1 MGSVF
6 IIIARAL
13 IVAPFLVTA
22 IMAGLDYQAASSAF
36 ASSYPQVADA
46 YPAILAVQA
55 VLGLVMILGLP
66 FHRTLGVIL
75 ALVVVALATVRAPF
89 WNFIGEQEVVML
101 NIFVGA
107 MAQAGGLLL
116 IAVMPKGE

>member
-1 MGSVF
+1 MGSLF

-22 IMAGLDYQAASSAF
+22 AMAGLDYSSAASAF
-36 ASSYPQVADA
+36 ADQYPQLGSA
-46 YPAILAVQA
+46 YPIILGVQ
-55 VLGLVMILGLP
+55 VILGLVMILGLP
-66 FHRTLGVIL
+66 FHRVLAAILAVVVVIL
-75 ALVVVALATVRAPF
+75 ATIRAPF
-89 WNFIGEQEVVML
+89 WNYPAAEEIQML

-116 IAVMPKGE
+116 VAVMPKGN